1 MNIFLGLLAQASYEC
16 RDARRHIV
24 FKALKLRQMSRKN
37 WLIFTGDAYSP
48 KALVRVLLATK
59 SGTLMSGAPKASD
72 KFKDRQFTMLEKSL
86 RELCRALAI
95 LGLLGFG
102 AVTAQAQAM
111 AESGT
116 LTSSSAV
123 AAHSAK
129 TASTTTPTPAV
140 QSSSPHLLTRTGPPP
155 SELNR
160 KDFEDNAGENAGRV
174 LFRSVPESAEIFIND
189 LVVGRT
195 PLLLVIAPGK
205 YKVEMRGLRVE
216 TGRTTLG
223 VLPKETQTVVISLK
237 QRYPASVSIR

>member
-1 MNIFLGLLAQASYEC
+1 
-16 RDARRHIV
+16 
-24 FKALKLRQMSRKN
+24 
-37 WLIFTGDAYSP
+37 
-48 KALVRVLLATK
+48 
-59 SGTLMSGAPKASD
+59 
-72 KFKDRQFTMLEKSL
+72 MLEELL
-86 RELCRALAI
+86 RELGKALAM

-102 AVTAQAQAM
+102 AITAQAQAM

-116 LTSSSAV
+116 LTSNSAV
-123 AAHSAK
+123 GAQSAK
-129 TASTTTPTPAV
+129 TLSTTLATPAV
-140 QSSSPHLLTRTGPPP
+140 QSSSPHLPARTGPPP

-189 LVVGRT
+189 FVVGRT

-205 YKVEMRGLRVE
+205 YKIEMRGPRQE

-223 VLPKETQTVVISLK
+223 VLPKETQTIVINLK